1 MLQSMLY
8 RQMQRFNP
16 DDIDESNVYL
26 AYEKMKSFH
35 DAVSKLMEG
44 IFTLLICKPDSL
56 SPERVKE
63 WETIAS
69 TTEKD
74 STEYKMNVYRKNH
87 SV

>member
-1 MLQSMLY
+1 MQESEKDLLVKHNMLY
-8 RQMQRFNP
+8 NEMKCFDP

-26 AYEKMKSFH
+26 AYDKMKSFH

-63 WETIAS
+63 WEAVAS
-69 TTEKD
+69 ITEKD
-74 STEYKMNVYRKNH
+74 STE
-87 SV
+87 